1 VWPGGT
7 GFRIRWCCVSTP
19 RNAGAVERS
28 LREREEI
35 RRAWLDLLRQR
46 PFARH
51 SAKDVARLLPF
62 QLSDEAINWHLRK
75 LDQAETVDA
84 DTLPTEQCSD
94 DSRAA

>member
-1 VWPGGT
+1 VT
-7 GFRIRWCCVSTP
+7 VP
-19 RNAGAVERS
+19 RNPGAIERS
-28 LREREEI
+28 LRERAAI
-35 RRAWLDLLRQR
+35 KRVWLELLQRR

-75 LDQAETVDA
+75 LDQAGTVDA